1 MPAYPSSR
9 SSESANSARIAISV
23 RIRCLLCSRKMLAS
37 ATSQNAISSTLQRA
51 REASRPWASAT
62 SCGLRARSFMSLGDR
77 AREQALRPPDQDDD
91 YDDVDVEGAE
101 LRRVVFAGDI
111 AEAEEQ
117 RRDERSGDARRAADG
132 HHNQEEDHE
141 LEGEVRIEPEDS
153 RAERAAEAR
162 KPRADR
168 ERDGEYGVDVDAKPA
183 RDARIIDGAGQARAE
198 AGSHQRELQRD
209 GEQAADQDDEQAIAA
224 DADAEE
230 VDLALQ
236 VGGDRGDLL
245 LRAHHEVDACDRHEH
260 EADRE
265 QHLFEMRL
273 GVDVNVERA
282 LEHQADHRG
291 QHEGDRQGGEA
302 GHAVPVDEHDRD
314 VAARHGK
321 GAMREVD
328 EVHQPERDGSPAWQ
342 YKQQHAVGHTV
353 EQDGQNE
360 RWPLARSV

>member
-1 MPAYPSSR
+1 
-9 SSESANSARIAISV
+9 
-23 RIRCLLCSRKMLAS
+23 MLAS

-91 YDDVDVEGAE
+91 HDDVDDEGAE

-132 HHNQEEDHE
+132 HQDQEVDQE

-183 RDARIIDGAGQARAE
+183 RAAGHNHRGAGARGGAGAE
-198 AGSHQRELQRD
+198 QREM
-209 GEQAADQDDEQAIAA
+209 E
-224 DADAEE
+224 
-230 VDLALQ
+230 
-236 VGGDRGDLL
+236 
-245 LRAHHEVDACDRHEH
+245 
-260 EADRE
+260 RE
-265 QHLFEMRL
+265 R
-273 GVDVNVERA
+273 
-282 LEHQADHRG
+282 
-291 QHEGDRQGGEA
+291 
-302 GHAVPVDEHDRD
+302 
-314 VAARHGK
+314 
-321 GAMREVD
+321 
-328 EVHQPERDGSPAWQ
+328 
-342 YKQQHAVGHTV
+342 
-353 EQDGQNE
+353 
-360 RWPLARSV
+360 